1 GLGFAG
7 YLFFIGSFFQMLTAF
22 FAMIEIVLIGRM
34 YSYSSSKDKIILLIL
49 IFFYGIFQMLNNKKI
64 LRLI

>member
-1 GLGFAG
+1 
-7 YLFFIGSFFQMLTAF
+7 MLTAF

-49 IFFYGIFQMLNNKKI
+49 IFFYGIFQMLNALNI
-64 LRLI
+64 YPELYLPYIPFWSDIRR